1 MIELHIE
8 YFAALREQAGLDRE
22 TLRTEDTDARNL
34 YARLAAQYGFNHT
47 VDDLKLAVNDT
58 YTSWNQPL
66 GDGDRLVF
74 IPPVSG
80 G

>member
-1 MIELHIE
+1 MITLHLE
-8 YFAALREQAGLDRE
+8 YFAALREQSGRRTQKLE
-22 TLRTEDTDARNL
+22 TSLTSAPEI
-34 YARLAAQYGFNHT
+34 YAHLASEHGFTHGPE
-47 VDDLKLAVNDT
+47 DLKLAVNDEFVDWSHT
-58 YTSWNQPL
+58 L